1 MIHKLMFFL
10 NKKQRRG
17 VMVMTVLIVIG
28 AALET
33 LGVSAIIP
41 IVQLF
46 MEDEAAVSEKFYVRW
61 IMDLFHIEGITHI
74 FVLTTGFMILIYIIK
89 NL

>member
-1 MIHKLMFFL
+1 
-10 NKKQRRG
+10 
-17 VMVMTVLIVIG
+17 MVMTVLIVIG

-61 IMDLFHIEGITHI
+61 IMDLFHIEGITQFVFII
-74 FVLTTGFMILIYIIK
+74 FNICAEPFCEYE
-89 NL
+89 